1 MAMTREKRNVLVLAT
16 CQVLFGTGRSL
27 LIVTAPLIAY
37 SIASHKG
44 LATLPTSLVIVGT
57 AIMTIPASLFMR
69 RVGRKVGF
77 ILGSLIG
84 VVSGLVSAYAVL
96 HSDFWLFAFG
106 ALLFGFCAGFAQLYR
121 FAAADVAS
129 EDFKSKAIS
138 LVLAGGVVSGFLGP
152 ESAKIG
158 QHMVTSVSF
167 VGAYLILTGVTVL
180 AIFVLLL
187 LDIPKLTPQ
196 ERAGP
201 RRPMM
206 QIMKQPVFLVAATA
220 AMISQGVM
228 NFLMTA
234 TPIAMAHAHHQFS
247 DTALVIEWHIFGMFA
262 PGFVTGHLIN
272 KFGETKMIITGL
284 TLQFFCVGVAL
295 IGVEVAHFWLSMLL
309 LGIGWNFAFTAGT
322 SLMTTAYTVS
332 ERAKTQGAMN
342 FLIYGFVSVLSLSSG
357 ALVHFFGWDIVNL
370 GAIPFLALAV
380 GTTLWYAIH
389 QNRSTAVST

>member
-1 MAMTREKRNVLVLAT
+1 VTRDKQNVLVLAT

-27 LIVTAPLIAY
+27 LIATAPLIAY
-37 SIASHKG
+37 GIASHKG

-57 AIMTIPASLFMR
+57 AVMTIPASLFMR
-69 RVGRKVGF
+69 RVGRQVGF
-77 ILGSLIG
+77 VVGSIIG
-84 VVSGLVSAYAVL
+84 VVSGLVCAFSVL
-96 HSDFWLFAFG
+96 HSNFWLFAFG
-106 ALLFGFCAGFAQLYR
+106 TFLFGLFAGFAQLYR

-158 QHMVTSVSF
+158 QNLVTSVPF
-167 VGAYLILTGVTVL
+167 VGAYLILTGVTIL
-180 AIFVLLL
+180 AIFVLFF
-187 LDIPKLTPQ
+187 LDIPMMTPE

-201 RRPMM
+201 RRPII
-206 QIMKQPVFLVAATA
+206 QIMKQPVFLVATTA

-234 TPIAMAHAHHQFS
+234 TPIAMCNAQHQFA

-272 KFGETKMIITGL
+272 KFGEVKMIIIGL
-284 TLQFFCVGVAL
+284 ALQFVCVGVAL
-295 IGVEVAHFWLSMLL
+295 VGVEVAHFWLSMLL
-309 LGIGWNFAFTAGT
+309 LGVGWNFAFTAGT
-322 SLMTTAYTVS
+322 SLMTRAYTVS
-332 ERAKTQGAMN
+332 ERAKTQGTMN

-357 ALVHFFGWDIVNL
+357 ALVHFFGWNVVNL
-370 GAIPFLALAV
+370 GALPFLVIAV
-380 GTTLWYAIH
+380 GATLWYAASQPSPNTI
-389 QNRSTAVST
+389 ST

>member
-1 MAMTREKRNVLVLAT
+1 MTREKRNVLVLAT

-27 LIVTAPLIAY
+27 LIATAPLIAY

-57 AIMTIPASLFMR
+57 AVMTIPASLFMR
-69 RVGRKVGF
+69 RVGRRAGF
-77 ILGSLIG
+77 ILGSFIG
-84 VVSGLVSAYAVL
+84 VISGLLCAYAVL
-96 HSDFWLFAFG
+96 NANFWLFAF
-106 ALLFGFCAGFAQLYR
+106 ATFLFGLFAGFAQLYR

-129 EDFKSKAIS
+129 ADFKSKAIS

-152 ESAKIG
+152 ESAKVG
-158 QHMVTSVSF
+158 QHLVTATPF
-167 VGAYLILTGVTVL
+167 VGAYLILTGVTIL
-180 AIFVLLL
+180 AIFVLIF
-187 LDIPKLTPQ
+187 LDIPKMTPQ

-206 QIMKQPVFLVAATA
+206 EIMKQPVFLVAATA

-234 TPIAMAHAHHQFS
+234 TPIAMVHAHHQFA

-262 PGFVTGHLIN
+262 PGFFTGHLIN
-272 KFGETKMIITGL
+272 KFGEIKMIIAGL
-284 TLQFFCVGVAL
+284 ALQFACVAVAL
-295 IGVEVAHFWLSMLL
+295 AGVEVAHFWLSMLL
-309 LGIGWNFAFTAGT
+309 LGIGWNFAFTAAT

-357 ALVHFFGWDIVNL
+357 ALVHFFGWDVVNI
-370 GAIPFLALAV
+370 GAIPFLVLAV
-380 GTTLWYAIH
+380 GATLWYAIS
-389 QNRSTAVST
+389 QNRPPAIST

>member
-1 MAMTREKRNVLVLAT
+1 
-16 CQVLFGTGRSL
+16 
-27 LIVTAPLIAY
+27 
-37 SIASHKG
+37 
-44 LATLPTSLVIVGT
+44 
-57 AIMTIPASLFMR
+57 
-69 RVGRKVGF
+69 
-77 ILGSLIG
+77 
-84 VVSGLVSAYAVL
+84 
-96 HSDFWLFAFG
+96 
-106 ALLFGFCAGFAQLYR
+106 
-121 FAAADVAS
+121 
-129 EDFKSKAIS
+129 
-138 LVLAGGVVSGFLGP
+138 
-152 ESAKIG
+152 
-158 QHMVTSVSF
+158 
-167 VGAYLILTGVTVL
+167 
-180 AIFVLLL
+180 
-187 LDIPKLTPQ
+187 
-196 ERAGP
+196 
-201 RRPMM
+201 
-206 QIMKQPVFLVAATA
+206 
-220 AMISQGVM
+220 MISQGVM

-322 SLMTTAYTVS
+322 SLMTTAYTIS

-389 QNRSTAVST
+389 QNRSDAVST

>member
-1 MAMTREKRNVLVLAT
+1 MTRDKKNVLVLAT

-27 LIVTAPLIAY
+27 LIATAPLIAY
-37 SIASHKG
+37 GIASHKG

-57 AIMTIPASLFMR
+57 AVMTIPASLFMR
-69 RVGRKVGF
+69 RVGRQVGF
-77 ILGSLIG
+77 VVGSIIG
-84 VVSGLVSAYAVL
+84 VVSGLVCAFSVL
-96 HSDFWLFAFG
+96 HSNFWLFAFG
-106 ALLFGFCAGFAQLYR
+106 TFLFGLFAGFAQLYR

-158 QHMVTSVSF
+158 QNLVTSVPF
-167 VGAYLILTGVTVL
+167 VGAYLILAGVTVL
-180 AIFVLLL
+180 AIFVLIF
-187 LDIPKLTPQ
+187 LDIPMMTSE

-201 RRPMM
+201 RRPII

-234 TPIAMAHAHHQFS
+234 TPIAMCNAQHQFA

-272 KFGETKMIITGL
+272 KFGEVKMIIIGL
-284 TLQFFCVGVAL
+284 ALQFVCVGVAL
-295 IGVEVAHFWLSMLL
+295 VGVEVAHFWLSMLL
-309 LGIGWNFAFTAGT
+309 LGVGWNFAFTAGT
-322 SLMTTAYTVS
+322 SLMTRAYTVS
-332 ERAKTQGAMN
+332 ERAKTQGTMN
-342 FLIYGFVSVLSLSSG
+342 FLIYGFVSILSLSAG
-357 ALVHFFGWDIVNL
+357 ALVYFFGWNVVNL
-370 GAIPFLALAV
+370 GALPFLVIAV
-380 GTTLWYAIH
+380 GATLWYAASQPSPNTI
-389 QNRSTAVST
+389 ST

>member
-1 MAMTREKRNVLVLAT
+1 MTRDKQNVLVLAT

-27 LIVTAPLIAY
+27 LIATAPLIAY
-37 SIASHKG
+37 GIASHKG

-57 AIMTIPASLFMR
+57 AVMTIPASLFMR
-69 RVGRKVGF
+69 RVGRQVGF
-77 ILGSLIG
+77 VVGSIIG
-84 VVSGLVSAYAVL
+84 VVSGLVCAFSVL
-96 HSDFWLFAFG
+96 HSNFWLFAFG
-106 ALLFGFCAGFAQLYR
+106 TFLFGLFAGFAQLYR

-158 QHMVTSVSF
+158 QNLVTSVPF
-167 VGAYLILTGVTVL
+167 VGAYLILTGVTIL
-180 AIFVLLL
+180 AIFVLFF
-187 LDIPKLTPQ
+187 LDIPMMTPE

-201 RRPMM
+201 RRPII
-206 QIMKQPVFLVAATA
+206 QIMKQPVFLVATTA

-234 TPIAMAHAHHQFS
+234 TPIAMCNAQHQFA

-272 KFGETKMIITGL
+272 KFGEVKMIIIGL
-284 TLQFFCVGVAL
+284 ALQFVCVGVAL
-295 IGVEVAHFWLSMLL
+295 VGVEVAHFWLSMLL
-309 LGIGWNFAFTAGT
+309 LGVGWNFAFTAGT
-322 SLMTTAYTVS
+322 SLMTRAYTVS
-332 ERAKTQGAMN
+332 ERAKTQGTMN

-357 ALVHFFGWDIVNL
+357 ALVHFFGWNVVNL
-370 GAIPFLALAV
+370 GALPFLVIAV
-380 GTTLWYAIH
+380 GATLWYAASQPSPNTI
-389 QNRSTAVST
+389 ST

>member
-1 MAMTREKRNVLVLAT
+1 MTREKRNVLVLAT

-106 ALLFGFCAGFAQLYR
+106 ALLFGFFAGFAQLYR

-158 QHMVTSVSF
+158 QHMVTSVPF